1 MIWSLY
7 DDDYCIYDIILKAL
21 EAVCRVK
28 EAIQFHDD
36 EALQQALDKVKERPL
51 IGKYNN

>member
-1 MIWSLY
+1 MMILH
-7 DDDYCIYDIILKAL
+7 DIILKAL
-21 EAVCRVK
+21 EAVNRVK

-51 IGKYNN
+51 IGKYSMQQLRGKYA